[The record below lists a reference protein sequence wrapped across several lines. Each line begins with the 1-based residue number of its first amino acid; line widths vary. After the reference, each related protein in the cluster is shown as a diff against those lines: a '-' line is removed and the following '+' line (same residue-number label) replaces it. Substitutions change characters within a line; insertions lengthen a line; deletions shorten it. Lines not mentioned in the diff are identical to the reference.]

1 MIHFMYDIAIIGG
14 GIIGAA
20 CAYTLSQY
28 DLSILMLEKENDI
41 AVGETRANSAIIHAG
56 FDPEPG
62 TLMAKLNVR
71 GSAMTETLCADL
83 SVPFRRIGALVL
95 AFSEEDRETLREL
108 LRRGRANDVPEL
120 GLISRETLLSMEPE
134 LSEQVAEALYAP
146 TSGIVDPWEYAI
158 AMAEVAVQN
167 GMDLALEAKVHRIE
181 KQKEAYTIFTA
192 KGTYTSKYI
201 INAAGIGSAAIH
213 NMAAPPAF
221 EMRPSRGEYYV
232 LDKCEGTRVNH
243 TVFHCPGARGKG
255 VLVSPTVHGN
265 LIVGPSAVPTEEA
278 ERPKTTADG
287 LAFVKEQALQSV
299 PGIDFRNSIRNFAG
313 IRANTDRNDFI
324 IEWAEERFLDLAGI
338 KSPGLSAAPA
348 IAEEAVRM
356 LQKDGA
362 ELKPRAGCVTKRIK
376 LRMKELEPS
385 RWNEAIKRNP
395 LYGRVICRC
404 ETITEGE
411 IVDAIRSPIPA
422 RTVDGVKRRTN
433 AGMGRCQSGFCSP
446 RVMEILAREMHKSPL
461 EIEKDLSGSRILL
474 AETKTEFL

>member
-1 MIHFMYDIAIIGG
+1 MYDIAIIGG

-20 CAYTLSQY
+20 CAYAFSQY
-28 DLSILMLEKENDI
+28 DASILLLEKENDI
-41 AVGETRANSAIIHAG
+41 AIGETRANSAIIHAG
-56 FDPEPG
+56 FDPVPG

-95 AFSEEDRETLREL
+95 AFTEEDRAALREL
-108 LRRGRANDVPEL
+108 LKRGRANRVPEL
-120 GLISRETLLSMEPE
+120 GLISRDALLSMEPE

-158 AMAEVAVQN
+158 AMAEVAAQN
-167 GMDLALEAKVHRIE
+167 GMDLALKAKVYKIE
-181 KQKEAYTIFTA
+181 KQKEAYAIFTG
-192 KGTYTSKYI
+192 KGTYASKYI

-243 TVFHCPGARGKG
+243 TVFHCPDARGKG

-265 LIVGPSAVPTEEA
+265 LIAGPSAILTKEA

-299 PGIDFRNSIRNFAG
+299 PGINFRNSIRNFAG
-313 IRANTDRNDFI
+313 IRANTDQDDFI
-324 IEWAEERFLDLAGI
+324 ITWAEEHFLDLAGI

-348 IAEEAVRM
+348 IAEEAVRL

-362 ELKPRAGCVTKRIK
+362 ELRPKAGCVTKRIK
-376 LRMKELEPS
+376 KRMKELTPS
-385 RWNEAIKRNP
+385 EWNDAIKQNP

-433 AGMGRCQSGFCSP
+433 AGMGRCQGGFCST
-446 RVMEILAREMHKSPL
+446 RILEILARETHKSPL

-474 AETKTEFL
+474 GETKTEFL